1 MISERD
7 YETLSAYVD
16 GQLGERERNALET
29 RLAGDRELRHTLK
42 ALRQDKLLLQKLPTL
57 NTPRNFTLTRAQ
69 AAAIRP
75 PRRRGFFTFSAFATM
90 RMVTGLASL
99 LFVTLLGLD
108 LARSGGLARPPMA
121 APLADTASETIAGS
135 AAPEEAMAPAAT
147 PEIAGIQIAETPS
160 EEAGLYA
167 TGPVTDGFTLESPLG
182 NGMGGGLI
190 TPEADTLTAE
200 QLTGKVSGSDALE
213 TTTPDPF
220 LRTSEQ
226 DTQAAGD
233 SSLTTLSQLASETP
247 PAPSAGERDLTTVA
261 SVSPV
266 QPWTIG
272 MGVAALV
279 LAAATVG
286 IWLLRRTMG

>member
-29 RLAGDRELRHTLK
+29 RLAVDRELRHTLK

-57 NTPRNFTLTRAQ
+57 NAPRNFTLTRAQ

-108 LARSGGLARPPMA
+108 LARSGGLARPLA

-147 PEIAGIQIAETPS
+147 PEIAGIQIAETPT

-167 TGPVTDGFTLESPLG
+167 TGPVTDGFTLESPQS

-200 QLTGKVSGSDALE
+200 QLTGKVSGNDALE
-213 TTTPDPF
+213 TMTPEPL
-220 LRTSEQ
+220 LRTGEQ
-226 DTQAAGD
+226 DTQDAGD

-247 PAPSAGERDLTTVA
+247 AAPPAGERDLTTVT
-261 SVSPV
+261 SESPV

-272 MGVAALV
+272 IGVAALV

-286 IWLLRRTMG
+286 IWLMRRSIG